1 MIKIILLFFLFSCS
15 HFSNQTNKKDVA
27 FRLWLT
33 NQFEFWVDHSPGYAT
48 YLGRKTNYHKLDD
61 QSSEHQEKMNQA
73 GIRFLSEL
81 NNFNRQDLSESE
93 KLNYDLMKESLEEG
107 ILNHQFRYH
116 FYPINHMFGAH
127 NELISFMTNQ
137 HRIDSVEDAKDYLS
151 RLRAFEK
158 YFKQIVSH
166 HHEMKKRKIIP
177 PRFIYQPALNDIQN
191 ILSGSP
197 FDSST
202 KMNVIK
208 EDFAKKIE
216 VLKISQ
222 NQKNELLNSCDQ
234 ILLNEFKSGYHA
246 LALNLKKLAIISPLE
261 GTADTLPKG
270 KEFYQSRLRKN
281 TTTDM
286 NADEIHQLGLRE
298 VKRIHQEMEA
308 IQKSIGFHGSLK
320 DFFKHIQT
328 NPKLHYTQDE
338 DGRQSYLRETE
349 QIVSGMNSKLDLMFN
364 IKPKAKL
371 VVKAVEEYRQ
381 DSAGEAFY
389 EAPSRDG
396 KRPGIYYVNLKDMK
410 AANKYEMEALAY
422 HEAIPGHHMQIA
434 INQELENIPEFR
446 KDAFYTAYTE
456 GWGLYSEFL
465 PKEFGFYQDPYS
477 DFGRLSM
484 ELWRATRLVVDTGLH
499 SKRWSI
505 KKATDYLDKNTP
517 GQSKDNLLAVH
528 RYIVM
533 PGQATAYKVG
543 QLKILELREMAKQKL
558 GVKFDLKEF
567 HHVILANGALPLSIV
582 EKFVHQWIK
591 LPTHG
596 R

>member
-1 MIKIILLFFLFSCS
+1 MIKFFLIILISCS
-15 HFSNQTNKKDVA
+15 HFSNQPKKEDAA

-61 QSSEHQEKMNQA
+61 QSPEHHEKMHQA
-73 GIRFLSEL
+73 ERRFLSEL
-81 NNFNRQDLSESE
+81 NSFNRQKLSESE

-107 ILNHQFRYH
+107 ILNYQYRYH
-116 FYPINHMFGAH
+116 FYPVNHMFGVH

-137 HRIDSVEDAKDYLS
+137 HRIDTTQDARDYLS

-158 YFKQIVSH
+158 YFKQIVFH
-166 HHEMKKRKIIP
+166 HLEMKKRKIIP
-177 PRFIYQPALNDIQN
+177 PRFIYQPALRDIQN

-197 FDSST
+197 FDSSP

-208 EDFAKKIE
+208 EDFTKKIE
-216 VLKISQ
+216 VLKIS
-222 NQKNELLNSCDQ
+222 KKDKDELLDSCDQ
-234 ILLNEFKSGYHA
+234 ILLNEFKLGYLA
-246 LALNLKKLAIISPLE
+246 LAQNLKDLAIISPLE
-261 GTADTLPKG
+261 GTAYTLPNG
-270 KEFYQSRLRKN
+270 KEFYQSRLKKN
-281 TTTDM
+281 TTTNM
-286 NADEIHQLGLRE
+286 NADEIHQLGLKE
-298 VKRIHQEMEA
+298 VKRIHQEMET
-308 IQKSIGFHGSLK
+308 IKKSIGFNGPLK
-320 DFFKHIQT
+320 DFFRHVQT
-328 NPKLHYTQDE
+328 NPNLHYTQDE
-338 DGRQSYLRETE
+338 NGRKSYLEETAK
-349 QIVSGMNSKLDLMFN
+349 IVEVMKTKLDLMFN
-364 IKPKAKL
+364 IKPKAEL

-446 KDAFYTAYTE
+446 KDSFYTAYTE

-465 PKEFGFYQDPYS
+465 PKEFGFFKDPYS

-499 SKRWSI
+499 HKRWSI
-505 KKATDYLDKNTP
+505 KKATNYLNKNTP
-517 GQSKDNLLAVH
+517 GQSKDNLSAVH

-558 GVKFDLKEF
+558 GAKFDLKEF
-567 HHVILANGALPLSIV
+567 HHVILANGALPLLIV
-582 EKFVHQWIK
+582 EKFVNQWIDAK
-591 LPTHG
+591 KNQG
-596 R
+596 I